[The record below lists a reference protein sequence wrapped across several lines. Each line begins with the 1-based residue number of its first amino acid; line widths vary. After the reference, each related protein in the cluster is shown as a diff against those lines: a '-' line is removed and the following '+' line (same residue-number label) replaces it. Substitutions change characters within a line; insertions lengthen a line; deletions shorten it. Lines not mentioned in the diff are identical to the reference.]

1 MFEKNIAF
9 EHSCNI
15 RPIKAFHPE
24 SLLEVDPNTYR
35 RYLSSE
41 AKQLWFHQY
50 CAEQGMKGRIDAHFV
65 KAEELKDIPDQDVMG
80 GIACLVKEYWNAI
93 VYINGEVVGTA
104 MASGTLV
111 VNDRAERD
119 QASGQLRKGAISAA
133 LSQAGFGVISAF
145 NMTQND
151 IDRLRAENTQPNAP
165 AAYNQPAPAAP
176 IGQQAPA
183 IPMGQPVMQN
193 SFFDAP
199 APAAIGAAPNAGYP
213 YRPSAPVIQP
223 ATSMPETLPQ
233 IDPLTAAKQVV
244 WTGGGVAKGKTL
256 GEVLGEAGG
265 VKTLRWIADHTPRND
280 AARQAKDAARLIL
293 GSLEAGR

>member
-1 MFEKNIAF
+1 MFEKNIIF
-9 EHSCNI
+9 EHSCRI
-15 RPIKAFHPE
+15 RPIQAFHPE
-24 SLLEVDPNTYR
+24 SLLEVDTNTYR

-50 CAEQGMKGRIDAHFV
+50 CAEQSLKGRIDAHFV

-119 QASGQLRKGAISAA
+119 QASGQLRKSAISAA
-133 LSQAGFGVISAF
+133 LTQAGFGVVSGF
-145 NMTQND
+145 NMTQSD
-151 IDRLRAENTQPNAP
+151 IDQLRAEGVP
-165 AAYNQPAPAAP
+165 ATPNQPAPATP
-176 IGQQAPA
+176 FGQQAPA
-183 IPMGQPVMQN
+183 VPMRQPAQQPVMQN

-199 APAAIGAAPNAGYP
+199 APAAIGTAPNAGYS
-213 YRPSAPVIQP
+213 YSSGAPAVQP
-223 ATSMPETLPQ
+223 PAPMPQTVPQ
-233 IDPLTAAKQVV
+233 MDPLTAAKQVV

-265 VKTLRWIADHTPRND
+265 VKTIRWIADHTPRTD
-280 AARQAKDAARLIL
+280 AARQAKDAAQLIL
-293 GSLEAGR
+293 SSLETGK